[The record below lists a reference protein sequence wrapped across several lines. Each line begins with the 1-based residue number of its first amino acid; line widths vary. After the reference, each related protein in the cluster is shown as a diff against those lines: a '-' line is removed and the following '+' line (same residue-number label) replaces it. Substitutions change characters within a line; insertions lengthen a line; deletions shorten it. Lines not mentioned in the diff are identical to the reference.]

1 MPRSL
6 DALMKMALIAAG
18 FACGSAAFAQSDGG
32 GQAVPSE
39 PPAPEP
45 GSLDRLISWLER
57 GYAEEPALMIA
68 LAAVLVLSP
77 VISIGAL
84 VAVSAARARER
95 AKARREAPL
104 RQAMQAAEK
113 IDPASG
119 GRGVQTA
126 RRRSASLRMLD
137 GDATS
142 LPLRGTMVRIG
153 RHEENDIRLASKT
166 VHRYHAVVHVTD
178 DLQYVLT
185 DLSGRDGNGIVVN
198 GVRVEQTTLHADDV
212 IELGEVKLR
221 FSLAEAAA
229 A

>member
-1 MPRSL
+1 MVLAPP
-6 DALMKMALIAAG
+6 AAG
-18 FACGSAAFAQSDGG
+18 VAGACAALAQSGESEPV
-32 GQAVPSE
+32 APSL
-39 PPAPEP
+39 PPAPPEHVAS
-45 GSLDRLISWLER
+45 SLDRLIAWLEQ
-57 GYAEEPALMIA
+57 GYAQEPALMIA

-77 VISIGAL
+77 VISIAAL
-84 VAVSAARARER
+84 ATVSAARARER
-95 AKARREAPL
+95 RIARRDAPL
-104 RQAMQAAEK
+104 RQAMQAAEQG
-113 IDPASG
+113 DPSSG
-119 GRGVQTA
+119 GKAA
-126 RRRSASLRMLD
+126 RPMHRRSASLVID
-137 GDATS
+137 TDATS

-185 DLSGRDGNGIVVN
+185 DLSGRDGNGVIVN
-198 GVRVEQTTLHADDV
+198 GERVEQATLKADDV